1 MSDDPWFHLTMAA
14 SNLKVAA
21 PDQFEAL
28 VRAVQLLVDKET
40 KTLLAAGPEGI
51 MGAQGRTN
59 LATQVKDRLVNCL
72 EQRKNYQNR
81 V

>member
-1 MSDDPWFHLTMAA
+1 MSDDPWFHLTIAA

-28 VRAVQLLVDKET
+28 VRAVQLVTDKET
-40 KTLLAAGPEGI
+40 KGLLAAGTEGI

-59 LATQVKDRLVNCL
+59 LAISIRDRLVNCM
-72 EQRKNYQNR
+72 EQRKNYEKR
-81 V
+81 

>member
-1 MSDDPWFHLTMAA
+1 MSDDPWFHLTIAA

-21 PDQFEAL
+21 PDQYEAL
-28 VRAVQLLVDKET
+28 VRSFQLIFEKEN
-40 KTLLAAGPEGI
+40 KALLSAGTEGI

-59 LATQVKDRLVNCL
+59 LAITIRDRLVNCM